1 MDGYR
6 VLMAALAGLAVALLV
21 GLMVPSVLSFK
32 IDPWRHR
39 CERLMRWSVRAR
51 YARQI
56 DQAGLVNWHMTDLW
70 LLKLTLSCVFGALV
84 WLWFHAWWSLVLG
97 AATGWLAVGLW
108 VQQKIKQVQLAIT
121 QDLPAFLD
129 LLSMCLAAGMNLQTG
144 VQLVLGYQGKSAL
157 AALWRRW
164 LLQVRSGTPRVD
176 AFKQM
181 LERVESPSMRRICVA
196 LIQAEQSGSG
206 MAASLHAHG
215 TQLRQERLMDAEK
228 QALKAPVKMLLPLV
242 VCFFPSTFLVLGFSI
257 YINLGTFL
265 D

>member
-1 MDGYR
+1 MDGY
-6 VLMAALAGLAVALLV
+6 LLGMALLAGMAVTGLV
-21 GLMVPSVLSFK
+21 ITLVPVASKVHV
-32 IDPWRHR
+32 DQWRDR
-39 CERLMRWSVRAR
+39 CQRLMRWSVRAR
-51 YARQI
+51 YAKQL
-56 DQAGLVNWHMTDLW
+56 DQAGIISGLLLW
-70 LLKLTLSCVFGALV
+70 LLT
-84 WLWFHAWWSLVLG
+84 HIWWSLLMG
-97 AATGWLAVGLW
+97 AGLGWLVVGLW
-108 VQQKIKQVQLAIT
+108 VRQKIKQVQMAIT

-164 LLQVRSGTPRVD
+164 LLQVRSGTARID

-181 LERVESPSMRRICVA
+181 LERVQSPSMRRICVA

-215 TQLRQERLMDAEK
+215 LALRQERLMEAEK

-257 YINLGTFL
+257 YINLESFL

>member
-6 VLMAALAGLAVALLV
+6 LGMAALAGLAVTILVVLVAPLLST
-21 GLMVPSVLSFK
+21 LR
-32 IDPWRHR
+32 IDHWRER
-39 CERLMRWSVRAR
+39 CQRLMRWSVRER

-56 DQAGLVNWHMTDLW
+56 DQAGLANWHITDLW
-70 LLKLTLSCVFGALV
+70 LLKCLV
-84 WLWFHAWWSLVLG
+84 GTVLGVLLWLWTQKWWVLFLG
-97 AATGWLAVGLW
+97 AGVGWLVVSLW
-108 VQQKIKQVQLAIT
+108 LKQKIKQVQLAIT
-121 QDLPAFLD
+121 HDLPAFLD
-129 LLSMCLAAGMNLQTG
+129 LLGMCLAAGMNLQTG
-144 VQLVLGYQGKSAL
+144 VQLVLGYQGKTPL

-176 AFKQM
+176 ASKQM
-181 LERVESPSMRRICVA
+181 LAKVASPSMRRICVA

-206 MAASLHAHG
+206 MAASLHTHG
-215 TQLRQERLMDAEK
+215 LQLRQERLMDAEK

-257 YINLGTFL
+257 YINLGTLL

>member
-6 VLMAALAGLAVALLV
+6 LGMAGLAGLAVALMVVLV
-21 GLMVPSVLSFK
+21 VPLWSMFRV
-32 IDPWRHR
+32 DDWRDR
-39 CERLMRWSVRAR
+39 CQRLMRWSVRAR
-51 YARQI
+51 YAKQI
-56 DQAGLVNWHMTDLW
+56 DQAGLVTWHMTDLW
-70 LLKLTLSCVFGALV
+70 LLKLMVGTAFGLLM
-84 WLWFHAWWSLVLG
+84 WLWLRAWWSLFVG
-97 AATGWLAVGLW
+97 AGAGWLVVGLW
-108 VQQKIKQVQLAIT
+108 IRQKIKQVQLTIT
-121 QDLPAFLD
+121 HDLPAFLD

-157 AALWRRW
+157 TGLWRRW
-164 LLQVRSGTPRVD
+164 LLQVRSGTARVD

-181 LERVESPSMRRICVA
+181 LERVESASMRRICVA

-206 MAASLHAHG
+206 MAASLHAHSQ
-215 TQLRQERLMDAEK
+215 QLRQERLMEAEK

>member
-1 MDGYR
+1 MDGY
-6 VLMAALAGLAVALLV
+6 LLGMALLAGMAVTGLV
-21 GLMVPSVLSFK
+21 ITLVPVVSKVHV
-32 IDPWRHR
+32 DQWRDR
-39 CERLMRWSVRAR
+39 CQRLMRWSVRAR
-51 YARQI
+51 YAKQL

-70 LLKLTLSCVFGALV
+70 MLKIGVGIISGLLLWLLTHV
-84 WLWFHAWWSLVLG
+84 WWSLLMG
-97 AATGWLAVGLW
+97 AGLGWLVVGLW
-108 VQQKIKQVQLAIT
+108 VRQKIKQVQMAIT

-164 LLQVRSGTPRVD
+164 LLQVRSGTARID

-181 LERVESPSMRRICVA
+181 LERVQSPSMRRICVA

-215 TQLRQERLMDAEK
+215 LALRQERLMEAEK

-257 YINLGTFL
+257 YINLESFL

>member
-1 MDGYR
+1 MDGY
-6 VLMAALAGLAVALLV
+6 LLGMALLAGMAVTGLV
-21 GLMVPSVLSFK
+21 ITLVPVASKVHV
-32 IDPWRHR
+32 DQWRDR
-39 CERLMRWSVRAR
+39 CQRLMRWSVRAR
-51 YARQI
+51 YAKQL

-70 LLKLTLSCVFGALV
+70 MLKIGVGIISGLLLWLLT
-84 WLWFHAWWSLVLG
+84 HIWWSLLMG
-97 AATGWLAVGLW
+97 AGLGWLVVGLW
-108 VQQKIKQVQLAIT
+108 VRQKIKQVQMAIT

-164 LLQVRSGTPRVD
+164 LLQVRSGTARID

-181 LERVESPSMRRICVA
+181 LERVQSPSMRRICVA

-215 TQLRQERLMDAEK
+215 LALRQERLMEAEK

-257 YINLGTFL
+257 YINLESFL